1 VVELLS
7 RRMARALSARCV
19 SRVDGIPIFV
29 HSPEQRAVAEQT
41 IAEVNAQKIWDDPIV
56 TQVVD
61 APPFYAAEDYHQDY
75 YAKNPNQGYCRVVIA
90 PKVAKFRSQQLARL
104 QR

>member
-1 VVELLS
+1 
-7 RRMARALSARCV
+7 M
-19 SRVDGIPIFV
+19 IFA
-29 HSPEQRAVAEQT
+29 HSPEQRAIAEQT
-41 IAEVNAQKIWDDPIV
+41 IKEIDARKIWGDPIV

-61 APPFYAAEDYHQDY
+61 ESPFYAAEDYHQDY
-75 YAKNPNQGYCRVVIA
+75 YTKNPNQGYCRVVIA